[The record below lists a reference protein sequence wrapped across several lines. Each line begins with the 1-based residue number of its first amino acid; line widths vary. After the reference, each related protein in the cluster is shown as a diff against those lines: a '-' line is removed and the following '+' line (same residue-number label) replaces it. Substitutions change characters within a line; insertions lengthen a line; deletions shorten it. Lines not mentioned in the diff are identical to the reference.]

1 MFKIS
6 SQGERDSEEVKVTF
20 DRERLRLPRAVRST
34 KCTRGLGV
42 CPRRSHVT
50 WSVEFKRCVV
60 AFAGR
65 REYHLVIGTDQLFLS
80 SPQIF
85 LRPVTRLQLLRLGM
99 IAVHCEHQCHLMG
112 TARCAAN
119 TSLLSRNHRT
129 RQHLQ
134 SKFSTWLWSRT
145 AAPWISLSKHCFRKR
160 TYFHGTQRHGNAQQ
174 HHNDLP
180 EGSGPALGDNIG
192 VRTPHISYISN
203 TCRKNISCNLQ

>member
-6 SQGERDSEEVKVTF
+6 SQGERDSEGYILGRQQV
-20 DRERLRLPRAVRST
+20 RLRRAVRATRSQ
-34 KCTRGLGV
+34 RGLGV
-42 CPRRSHVT
+42 RPWRSHVS

-65 REYHLVIGTDQLFLS
+65 REHQLVIGTDQIFQS

-112 TARCAAN
+112 TVRCATN
-119 TSLLSRNHRT
+119 TSLLSRNNRT
-129 RQHLQ
+129 RQHRQ

-145 AAPWISLSKHCFRKR
+145 ANSWISLEALLSKENVFSWNTTSR
-160 TYFHGTQRHGNAQQ
+160 TRTAAPQRSA
-174 HHNDLP
+174 
-180 EGSGPALGDNIG
+180 
-192 VRTPHISYISN
+192 
-203 TCRKNISCNLQ
+203 